1 MGCARGG
8 RAARGVRV
16 AWGRACRAGVS
27 GGWNG
32 ARIRRAPTIANDV
45 NVVGG
50 MVLGIVMVLKCVVL
64 WELAVLLERA
74 VFWKCA
80 VSRKRAKRISERG

>member
-1 MGCARGG
+1 MKLGVSCGGMSRGVCAWG

-32 ARIRRAPTIANDV
+32 VRIRRAPTIANDV

-50 MVLGIVMVLKCVVL
+50 MGFGIVMLWKCVVL
-64 WELAVLLERA
+64 WELAVLLEYA
-74 VFWKCA
+74 VLWKCA
-80 VSRKRAKRISERG
+80 AS